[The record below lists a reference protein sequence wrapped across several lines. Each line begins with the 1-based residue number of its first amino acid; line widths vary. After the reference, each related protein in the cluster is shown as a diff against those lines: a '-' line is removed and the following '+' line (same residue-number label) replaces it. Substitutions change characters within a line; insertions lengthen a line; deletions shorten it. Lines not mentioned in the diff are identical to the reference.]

1 MTGLDRINQK
11 IYNTYHSEENK
22 KILPIFIFFSVIIL
36 IFNNFIIFE
45 ILLWGAYFG
54 ICKLNN
60 DALNRDPKNLEE
72 RKFLLEFRAKIL
84 RGEVQFKE

>member
-22 KILPIFIFFSVIIL
+22 KVLPIFIFFSAIIV

-45 ILLWGAYFG
+45 VLLWISYYL

-60 DALNRDPKNLEE
+60 DELNRNPRNLEE
-72 RKFLLEFRAKIL
+72 RKRLLELRRKIL
-84 RGEVQFKE
+84 AGEVEFK